1 MTEQFSTPAP
11 EAKNAGTQNVA
22 EAFNDFM
29 QAFDEFRQNNDDRI
43 RQIEKR
49 ASADVLTDEKVERI

>member
-43 RQIEKR
+43 RPNGRTHQAR
-49 ASADVLTDEKVERI
+49 VV